1 MVVGLDDGEL
11 RDDDEHRRQLR
22 DDEKL
27 LPLRPRLRAAST
39 GFLVAARPS
48 FPLPLP
54 LLYA

>member
-1 MVVGLDDGEL
+1 MVAGPEDGEL
-11 RDDDEHRRQLR
+11 RDDDEHQRQLC

-39 GFLVAARPS
+39 GFLVAARPF